1 MKAEQREQPLV
12 SFMWIFKNFFEFTV
26 MSSFM
31 GTSTNS
37 DSYVYFEK
45 LIVQCDNMQSFETLL
60 DIDLDI
66 LIELPRFLISRK

>member
-1 MKAEQREQPLV
+1 MLETESVSTDHGNIYSESVVMRRQQHPSLSWLLKMKAEQREQPLV

-37 DSYVYFEK
+37 DSYV
-45 LIVQCDNMQSFETLL
+45 
-60 DIDLDI
+60 
-66 LIELPRFLISRK
+66 